1 MLDIVIKGGK
11 VVDGTGV
18 VAYTADIGI
27 KDGVIAEI
35 GRISSNAK
43 NTIDADG
50 AIVTPGWVD
59 THTHYDGQATWDDQL
74 APSTDHGVTTVVM
87 GNCGVGFAPVKPN
100 GERALIELME
110 GVEDIP
116 GTALYEGMP
125 WGEWET
131 FEDYMEFLSSR
142 KFACDIG
149 AQLPHGAL
157 RNYVMGE
164 QESIENDATDDEI
177 AEMSVHVERALRA
190 GAMGFSTSR
199 TIGHRSIGGTPVPG
213 TFAADKEL
221 LALAAAMN
229 RAGRGVFQAIPS
241 SCIGELELFGGE
253 PKTVVEEVQLFG
265 EISRVSGRNLTYTHL
280 QGDNGND
287 LWKDAFRAVELE
299 NSRGAKIHPQVPARA
314 VGFMS
319 SLRTY
324 HVFMRRKAYLDICD
338 LPFDELLKE
347 MQKPEVK
354 ARILASENIRHPNEG
369 SMENIYEY
377 FGMNLHLMF
386 KMNNGSDYEPE
397 KERSVMAQAKAK
409 GIDPFEEM
417 YNSLIDGD
425 GRGFCV
431 MFGPNYH
438 EYSLDV
444 TRAMLKHPM
453 SVLGLGDAGAHV
465 NFIAD
470 GVMPTFALMHW
481 TRDRTRGDHLPLEML
496 VNKLSKSNADLF
508 GLRDR
513 GELTIGK
520 RADINV
526 IDLSKLSLGEF
537 QLTQDLP
544 AGGSRILQ
552 FADGY
557 LATILKGVQTREN
570 GKDLETRPGRLVRGV
585 H

>member
-1 MLDIVIKGGK
+1 MLDTVIKGGTL
-11 VVDGTGV
+11 VDGTG
-18 VAYTADIGI
+18 AEAFTGDIGI
-27 KDGVIAEI
+27 KEGVIAEI
-35 GRISSNAK
+35 GNVSTNAIQ
-43 NTIDADG
+43 TIDADG
-50 AIVTPGWVD
+50 ALVTPGWVD
-59 THTHYDGQATWDDQL
+59 THTHYDGQATWDDEM

-87 GNCGVGFAPVKPN
+87 GNCGVGFAPVRRN
-100 GERALIELME
+100 GEKALIELME

-125 WGEWET
+125 WGEWES
-131 FEDYMEFLSSR
+131 FEDYMDYLATR
-142 KFACDIG
+142 QYACDLG

-164 QESIENDATDDEI
+164 QESIENDASDEEI
-177 AEMSVHVERALRA
+177 KEMAMHVERAMRA

-221 LALAAAMN
+221 LSLAAAMKK
-229 RAGRGVFQAIPS
+229 AGRGVFQAIPS
-241 SCIGELELFGGE
+241 SCIGDLELFGGE
-253 PKTVVEEVQLFG
+253 PKSVVEEVQLFG
-265 EISRVSGRNLTYTHL
+265 EISRVSGRKLTYTHL

-287 LWKDAFRAVELE
+287 LWKDAFKAVENE
-299 NSRGAKIHPQVPARA
+299 NSKGAKIFPQVPGRA

-319 SLRTY
+319 SLQTY
-324 HVFMRRKAYLDICD
+324 HMFMRRAAYLEISD
-338 LPFDELLKE
+338 LPFDELVKE

-354 ARILASENIRHPNEG
+354 AKILASENIRHPNEG
-369 SMENIYEY
+369 SMENVYEY

-386 KMNNGSDYEPE
+386 KMKNGSDYEPE
-397 KERSVMAQAKAK
+397 KERSVMALAKAK

-417 YNSLIDGD
+417 YDSLVEGD

-431 MFGPNYH
+431 MFGPNYQ

-444 TRAMLKHPM
+444 TKAMIEHPT

-470 GVMPTFALMHW
+470 GVMPTFTLIHW
-481 TRDRTRGDHLPLEML
+481 ARDRTRGEHLPLEFL
-496 VNKLSKSNADLF
+496 VNKLTKSNSDLF
-508 GLRDR
+508 GLNDR
-513 GELTIGK
+513 GELAIGK

-526 IDLSKLSLGEF
+526 LDLSKLSLSEF
-537 QLTQDLP
+537 DLTPDLP

-552 FADGY
+552 YATGY
-557 LATILKGVQTREN
+557 LATFVKGQQTRAN
-570 GKDLETRPGRLVRGV
+570 GEDMGARPGRLVRGL